1 MYKSSIS
8 LSLNP
13 FKNLTCDRALIKPP
27 QFPGYPRVT
36 APRFPAA
43 TRWYEGKYLRMGS
56 QLVGRA
62 AILEEMLQ
70 ALDDNSGET
79 SRSIALTGIGGIG

>member
-1 MYKSSIS
+1 
-8 LSLNP
+8 LSP
-13 FKNLTCDRALIKPP
+13 SKNLTRNRALVKPP
-27 QFPGYPRVT
+27 QLPGYPRVT

-56 QLVGRA
+56 QLVGRT
-62 AILEEMLQ
+62 AILEEMLR
-70 ALDDNSGET
+70 ALDEESREA